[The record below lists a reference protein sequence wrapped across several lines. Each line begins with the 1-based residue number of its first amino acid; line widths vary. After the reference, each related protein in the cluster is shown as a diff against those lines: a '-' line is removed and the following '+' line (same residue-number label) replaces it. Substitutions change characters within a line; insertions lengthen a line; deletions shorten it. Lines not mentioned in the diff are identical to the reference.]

1 VTTHDNSYKLL
12 FSHPRMVE
20 DLLRGRMPGVTI
32 PEMNELHE
40 VQTMLAE
47 RVIEWTEEWKQ
58 QGLQQ
63 GLQQGELL
71 LLKRLLTHRFGVLPP
86 WAEARLSQAG
96 RAQLEQWA
104 EVILDAKT
112 LEEVFQA

>member
-1 VTTHDNSYKLL
+1 
-12 FSHPRMVE
+12 M
-20 DLLRGRMPGVTI
+20 LLRGRMPGVNI

-47 RVIEWTEEWKQ
+47 RVIEWTEEWKEQGIQ
-58 QGLQQ
+58 QGLQR

-71 LLKRLLTHRFGVLPP
+71 LLKRQLARRFGVLPP
-86 WAEARLSQAG
+86 WVEARLAQAD
-96 RAQLEQWA
+96 RTQLEQWA